1 MLLPVLLIILS
12 YQHRLVPGTGRNRSG
27 ASDLSV
33 RLFLSSRLL
42 QLRRQPRPVRSLSSE
57 GHAPDSSDAGH
68 HSLRA
73 YSPVLLSR
81 QTPLLQPHL
90 QLPVGWPSPVSSQ
103 SVSSLSLISSAL
115 HPVLSES
122 GTLLQNLPV
131 QCSLPSAKQVLSLP
145 VLTASDSLEPHIPSD
160 SPLSMLHL
168 KHRSP
173 YPEDSGL

>member
-1 MLLPVLLIILS
+1 MLLSVLSIILS
-12 YQHRLVPGTGRNRSG
+12 YQHRLARGTRRNRSG

-33 RLFLSSRLL
+33 LLFLSSRLV

-103 SVSSLSLISSAL
+103 SVFSLSLISSAL

-145 VLTASDSLEPHIPSD
+145 VLTASDSLEPHIPSG

-168 KHRSP
+168 KHQSP
-173 YPEDSGL
+173 YLEDSGL